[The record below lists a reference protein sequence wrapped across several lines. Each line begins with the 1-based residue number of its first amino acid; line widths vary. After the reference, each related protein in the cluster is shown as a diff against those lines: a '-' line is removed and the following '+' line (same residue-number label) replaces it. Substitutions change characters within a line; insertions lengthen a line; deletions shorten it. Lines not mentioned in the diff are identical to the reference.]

1 MWHNTDDSF
10 KAACEKV
17 LGKRPKDG
25 YDFGP
30 LEHDGPTPEEKLAE
44 HFQQLAETERR
55 AEERRSE
62 NNDLPAAELAKRI
75 LER

>member
-10 KAACEKV
+10 KEACERV
-17 LGKRPKDG
+17 LGERPKDG

-44 HFQQLAETERR
+44 HFKQLEESNRR
-55 AEERRSE
+55 AEERRAE
-62 NNDLPAAELAKRI
+62 NSHLPAAELARKI